1 RDRFERFRQRCL
13 HARRRHGCPDS
24 ECSGDGFA
32 PVARHAARSHRM
44 SERIRVLVV
53 DDSALMRKLIPAI
66 LERDSSIEVVGTAM
80 DGAFAL
86 RKIEELEPD
95 VVTLDLEMP
104 RMDGLE
110 MLRLIMRSAPLPVIL
125 FSTHSKEGGYATL
138 KALALGAVDFL
149 AKPKDAAAGHLE
161 EIADR
166 LIAKIKVAKHA
177 AKRKLPPVTVKEEL
191 PKLAK
196 ASHPALAP
204 RRVIAIGI
212 STGGPNALQF
222 MLSQIPSDF
231 LSTILVVQ
239 HMPEGFTEMFAKRL
253 DECCPLEVHEAR
265 SGDLLLAGRVLIC
278 PGNRHIMVRRMP
290 RGDMAVLSDGPPVNG
305 HRPSADVLFHSVSQ
319 EFGLTAVGVLM
330 TGMGDD
336 GAEGLGAIKAAGG
349 MTIAQSEDT
358 CVVSG
363 MPHAAIIKGYANK
376 IIPLEGVAAF
386 LMSNYGAERNPAD
399 KLEKNDKYDKNE
411 KVEGT
416 PVSSQRS

>member
-1 RDRFERFRQRCL
+1 
-13 HARRRHGCPDS
+13 
-24 ECSGDGFA
+24 
-32 PVARHAARSHRM
+32 M

-66 LERDSSIEVVGTAM
+66 LARESSIEVVGTAM

-86 RKIEELEPD
+86 KKIEELQPD
-95 VVTLDLEMP
+95 VVTLDLDMP
-104 RMDGLE
+104 RMDGME
-110 MLRLIMRSAPLPVIL
+110 TLRLIMRRAPLPVIL

-138 KALALGAVDFL
+138 KALAHGAVDFL

-161 EIADR
+161 GIADQ
-166 LIAKIKVAKHA
+166 LIAKIKVAKRA
-177 AKRKLPPVTVKEEL
+177 AGRKLPPVVLDEKPAPKKGTRAAL
-191 PKLAK
+191 P
-196 ASHPALAP
+196 P
-204 RRVIAIGI
+204 RRVVAIGI

-222 MLSQIPSDF
+222 VLSQIPADF
-231 LSTILVVQ
+231 QSTIIIVQ
-239 HMPEGFTEMFAKRL
+239 HMPEGFTEMFARRL
-253 DECCPLEVHEAR
+253 DECCALEVQEAR

-290 RGDMAVLSDGPPVNG
+290 RGDMVVLSDSPPVNG

-319 EFGLTAVGVLM
+319 EFGLTVVGVLM

-363 MPHAAIIKGYANK
+363 MPRAAILKGYANK
-376 IIPLEGVAAF
+376 IIPLDGIAAY
-386 LMSNYGAERNPAD
+386 LVSNYGSERNSAD
-399 KLEKNDKYDKNE
+399 KFEKNE
-411 KVEGT
+411 KIERT

>member
-1 RDRFERFRQRCL
+1 
-13 HARRRHGCPDS
+13 
-24 ECSGDGFA
+24 
-32 PVARHAARSHRM
+32 M

-66 LERDSSIEVVGTAM
+66 LARDASIEVVGTAM

-86 RKIEELEPD
+86 KKIEELLPD

-104 RMDGLE
+104 RMDGME
-110 MLRLIMRSAPLPVIL
+110 TLRLIMRRAPLPVIL

-138 KALALGAVDFL
+138 KALAMGAVDFL
-149 AKPKDAAAGHLE
+149 AKPKAAAAGHLDD
-161 EIADR
+161 IADQ
-166 LIAKIKVAKHA
+166 LIAKIKVAKRA
-177 AKRKLPPVTVKEEL
+177 VGRKLPPAVVGEGLHL
-191 PKLAK
+191 PKK
-196 ASHPALAP
+196 ANRAMLPP

-222 MLSQIPSDF
+222 VLSQIPADF

-253 DECCPLEVHEAR
+253 DECCALEVHEAR

-278 PGNRHIMVRRMP
+278 PGNRHMMVRRMP
-290 RGDMAVLSDGPPVNG
+290 RGDMVILSDSAPVNG
-305 HRPSADVLFHSVSQ
+305 HRPSADVLFHSVAQ
-319 EFGLTAVGVLM
+319 EFGLIAVGILM

-336 GAEGLGAIKAAGG
+336 GAEGLGAVKAAGG

-363 MPHAAIIKGYANK
+363 MPRAAIVKGYANK
-376 IIPLEGVAAF
+376 IIPLDGLGAYLV
-386 LMSNYGAERNPAD
+386 SNYGAERGATEKTE
-399 KLEKNDKYDKNE
+399 KLEKHDKHDKNE
-411 KVEGT
+411 KSDKHEKIERT
-416 PVSSQRS
+416 PASSQRS